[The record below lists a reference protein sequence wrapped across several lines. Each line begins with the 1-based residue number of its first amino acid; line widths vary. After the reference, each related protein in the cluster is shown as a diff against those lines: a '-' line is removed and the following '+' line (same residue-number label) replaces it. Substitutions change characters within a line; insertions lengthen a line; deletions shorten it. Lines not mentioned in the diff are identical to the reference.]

1 MSTEIKNIALFINFN
16 SGKIKVREIKKGIT
30 LTFKEE
36 EFEEEKS
43 ENQYVDTGFIDINKL
58 NDKNDYNRILLKLIE
73 YAKTG
78 SKKPKPDNR
87 FNNVELTPLGSKIQN
102 VSDESVPVESVPDK
116 SVPVESV
123 SDIKDDYDSNHNVA
137 PIPHVDSYTKK
148 EKVLEELVNRNKPSK
163 GGKTKNKRN
172 KKTKNT
178 LKIIS

>member
-58 NDKNDYNRILLKLIE
+58 NDENDYNRILLKLIE

-102 VSDESVPVESVPDK
+102 VSDESVPFESVPDK

-123 SDIKDDYDSNHNVA
+123 SDIKYVDDSNV
-137 PIPHVDSYTKK
+137 PIEPVTDADANISSEKMIEGLKK
-148 EKVLEELVNRNKPSK
+148 SMS